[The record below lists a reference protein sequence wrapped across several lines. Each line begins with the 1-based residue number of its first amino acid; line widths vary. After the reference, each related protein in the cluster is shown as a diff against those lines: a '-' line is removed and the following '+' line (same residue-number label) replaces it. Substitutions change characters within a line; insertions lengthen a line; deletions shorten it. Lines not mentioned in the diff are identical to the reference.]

1 MDQQLHVRPPG
12 ETRSGQQD
20 GRGESSGYGNPPGV
34 PSGANPLTT
43 YLSEIFDEVEA
54 AVPGIQGLSFVDDIS
69 WWVDGADSTAV
80 AAKLS
85 AAAAAAIG
93 WAAENGVAFNSGKT
107 EAALFHKKRSAPRAT
122 VAVGTNSVPF
132 NKEATR
138 WLGIW
143 LDAQLSLKEHHATR
157 MNEGRKALTRLR
169 RLTGQMGLTPA
180 NCRKFKHAS
189 SQPPCSA

>member
-1 MDQQLHVRPPG
+1 M
-12 ETRSGQQD
+12 
-20 GRGESSGYGNPPGV
+20 
-34 PSGANPLTT
+34 
-43 YLSEIFDEVEA
+43 EA

-69 WWVDGADSTAV
+69 WWADGADSTAV

-93 WAAENGVAFNSGKT
+93 WAAENGVAFDSGKT

-157 MNEGRKALTRLR
+157 MNEGRQALTRLR
-169 RLTGQMGLTPA
+169 RLTVSRTWRDRLLGAGAGAAFTLVILWLVLVSTA
-180 NCRKFKHAS
+180 AAAVILRA
-189 SQPPCSA
+189 